1 MDLKMLYDIRWNK
14 MGSKRNGPHSFYNR
28 STDLIKRSS
37 VENSMPEAN
46 ENKEKASRSFAWSLL

>member
-1 MDLKMLYDIRWNK
+1 MDLKDVIWDK

-46 ENKEKASRSFAWSLL
+46 ENKERASQSLAWSLL